1 MRRALGVVLWAAL
14 VAMPRPAHG
23 QNSGGISVDAEV
35 IAVGMTVTKPS
46 DLNFGQVTKGI
57 ATSVLPTDAG
67 AGEWQALGNKNAN
80 VQITFTLPT
89 QLTNIQALP
98 GSTMPITFSA
108 TSARW
113 RRDVNN
119 ASGGAAFNP
128 AVGTTGRFGPT
139 SNPSLYIWVG
149 GTVTPAGNAKPGVY
163 VGNVIVSLVY
173 L

>member
-1 MRRALGVVLWAAL
+1 MRRALGVVL
-14 VAMPRPAHG
+14 
-23 QNSGGISVDAEV
+23 
-35 IAVGMTVTKPS
+35 
-46 DLNFGQVTKGI
+46 
-57 ATSVLPTDAG
+57 
-67 AGEWQALGNKNAN
+67 
-80 VQITFTLPT
+80 
-89 QLTNIQALP
+89 
-98 GSTMPITFSA
+98 A

-113 RRDVNN
+113 RRDVKN

-149 GTVTPAGNAKPGVY
+149 GTVTPAANAKPGVY

>member
-14 VAMPRPAHG
+14 VAMPRSAHG
-23 QNSGGISVDAEV
+23 QNSGGISVAAEV

-80 VQITFTLPT
+80 VQITFPLPT

-113 RRDVNN
+113 RRDVN
-119 ASGGAAFNP
+119 
-128 AVGTTGRFGPT
+128 
-139 SNPSLYIWVG
+139 
-149 GTVTPAGNAKPGVY
+149 
-163 VGNVIVSLVY
+163 
-173 L
+173 